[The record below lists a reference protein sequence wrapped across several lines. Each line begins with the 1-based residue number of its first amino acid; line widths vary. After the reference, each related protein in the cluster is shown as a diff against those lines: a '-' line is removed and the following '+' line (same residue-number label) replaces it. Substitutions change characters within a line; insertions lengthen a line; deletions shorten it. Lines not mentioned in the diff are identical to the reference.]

1 MSWVSK
7 KYRMIA
13 NRKSLKTAKYRQQQT
28 DINGY
33 TTYTYRTAI
42 EMDVSKQSWT
52 PNISLQSHCLQ
63 ELGYFIHFWTDP
75 QHGFSGVCTSWHHV
89 AILVA
94 DIQTF
99 REPAE
104 AEFGE
109 SAPMSRFLAG
119 VVSQLRRQAPPRV
132 KSCNSNMFQYFPLRP
147 GRSTPNLSVFPS
159 FSVNIPM
166 FFFFNGCLLHHQDF
180 YRSLWPISC
189 G

>member
-1 MSWVSK
+1 MSK
-7 KYRMIA
+7 KCRMIA

-33 TTYTYRTAI
+33 TTYTYRTAV

-166 FFFFNGCLLHHQDF
+166 FFFIGCLLHHQDF